1 MRIRT
6 AKKLAQRIDLSY
18 FKRPH
23 PLRTWRT
30 VLSIA
35 APVIGLVWLGSMAL
49 AGSRAPY
56 SSGPLSSAH
65 AFTEMKCETCHVR
78 DTSFRAHV
86 TDTACTTCH
95 DGPAHPTTALA
106 AAATP
111 PVEAPACA
119 TCHREHQGRVSLSAT
134 RDAVCV
140 DCHSGSTRAASQRA
154 EAISFPGH
162 HPAFTTEQNLVD
174 PGTLKFNHQVHAKAD
189 LRGPNGPE
197 TLACTTCHQPEMLP
211 GRARRPMRTGLMK
224 PIEYEQQCARCHQ
237 LYFDERIE
245 AAAPHE
251 EPKVVLA
258 FVRQSL
264 RDHIAK
270 NPGDLSRRDGPPRR
284 LPLNFPRIEQPPARS
299 PDEWVTRRAAAA
311 ERLLWEKTCVEC
323 HAVTRDKAPTLP
335 EIAAV
340 NMKREW
346 MTRAAFDHT
355 PHLMVRCESC
365 HNATESRLTSDL
377 VMPAASTCAT
387 CHAPG
392 KGASSSCGTC
402 HRYHDWSNARPVRPT
417 FDLDHFR

>member
-1 MRIRT
+1 MRTRT

-23 PLRTWRT
+23 PLRRWRML
-30 VLSIA
+30 LSIA
-35 APVIGLVWLGSMAL
+35 APVVGLAWLGSMAI
-49 AGSRAPY
+49 AGSRTPY
-56 SSGPLSSAH
+56 SSGPLSAAH

-78 DTSFRAHV
+78 DTAIRAHV
-86 TDTACTTCH
+86 TDAACTTCH
-95 DGPAHPTTALA
+95 DGPPHPSAAILA
-106 AAATP
+106 AATTP
-111 PVEAPACA
+111 VAAPACA

-134 RDAVCV
+134 PDALCV
-140 DCHSGSTRAASQRA
+140 DCHAGATRAASQRA
-154 EAISFPGH
+154 EAVSFPH
-162 HPAFTTEQNLVD
+162 DHPAFTTEQNAVD
-174 PGTLKFNHQVHAKAD
+174 PGTIKFNHQAHARTD

-197 TLACTTCHQPEMLP
+197 TLACTTCHQPELLP

-270 NPGDLSRRDGPPRR
+270 NPGDVSRPDGPPRR
-284 LPLNFPRIEQPPARS
+284 LPLNFPRLEQPPVRTA
-299 PDEWVTRRAAAA
+299 DEWVTRRAAAA
-311 ERLLWEKTCVEC
+311 ERLLWEKTCLEC
-323 HAVTRDKAPTLP
+323 HSLTREKDAGTPAIVP
-335 EIAAV
+335 V

-365 HNATESRLTSDL
+365 HNAAESRLTSDL
-377 VMPAASTCAT
+377 LMPATATCAT

-392 KGASSSCGTC
+392 RGAPSSCATC